1 MVASLFVLL
10 IQVSHSYLPGTS
22 RKEYHANDLVSLF
35 ASSIISAETQLP
47 FDYFY
52 MPFCKIND
60 YEVESDNIGQALSG
74 DVVAKTPYAVHMNT
88 TTYCEP
94 LCNITMNNGDIRKF
108 KWMIERN
115 YRAMWVVDSLPSGL
129 RKTSMKQGVNVEIFE
144 DGFPLGY
151 ETPLSYYVY
160 NHHHIIIKVH
170 NNGESWNIVG
180 FLVQPFSFDNTQG
193 RVCDSDLFSSFV
205 DSSSAFVE
213 VKVQAGAP
221 DIPVIS
227 EDLDRFNFSAP
238 QPLAHDIEY
247 TYSVSFEL
255 SKVKWASRWDVYLYT
270 SNSKVHW
277 LSILNSFG
285 MVLLLSFIIANV
297 FRKAVSRDINAYNES
312 EDSDLGMDSGWK
324 QLNGDIFRPPAYAGI
339 FSVVIGSGVQV
350 ISMCIC
356 TLFFAS
362 VGFLSPEH
370 RGYLVTTMLLVFAFT
385 GNLAGY
391 AAGRVYKMFSG
402 EHWKQNAMGTAL
414 AFPGISFCMFF
425 IINSLIRGEESSGA
439 APFLSFIELLLIW
452 FGISLPLTFLGAA
465 LGYKMPAI
473 SNPTQISRITK
484 PAPSSPLKLVYF
496 LVLICGAIPFF
507 SSYIELSYIMSSIWH
522 HSQIYYLFG
531 FLFLCFIVVCLVSGE
546 VAIIVVY
553 ILICKED
560 HRWWWVSV
568 ATPGISGGYMFLYAV
583 VYYFRDLSITRVSS
597 TVLYFGY
604 MMMGSAV
611 FFLVTGTV
619 GFISSFVF
627 IRKIY
632 SLIKLD

>member
-1 MVASLFVLL
+1 MVFLLLVLL
-10 IQVSHSYLPGTS
+10 VQQTFSYLPGTS
-22 RKEYHANDLVSLF
+22 RKEYHANDPITLF
-35 ASSIISAETQLP
+35 ASSIISTETQLP

-52 MPFCKIND
+52 LPVCKTPD

-74 DVVAKTPYAVHMNT
+74 DVLERIPYKVLMNQT
-88 TTYCEP
+88 EYCKS
-94 LCNITMNNGDIRKF
+94 LCDLSMNNAEIRKF
-108 KWMIERN
+108 KWMIGLG
-115 YRAMWVVDSLPSGL
+115 YRATWLVDSLPSGL
-129 RKTSMKQGVNVEIFE
+129 RCTSLRESLNVEIYE

-151 ETPLSYYVY
+151 QTSLDYYIY
-160 NHHHIIIKVH
+160 NHHHLIIKVH
-170 NNGESWNIVG
+170 HNGDTWNVVG
-180 FLVQPFSFDNTQG
+180 FLVQPFSFNNTQG
-193 RVCDSDLFSSFV
+193 RVCETAAFRNFV
-205 DSSSAFVE
+205 DSSSGFVE
-213 VKVQAGAP
+213 IKAQSSVLEDPEIA
-221 DIPVIS
+221 D
-227 EDLDRFNFSAP
+227 DLDQFAFAEA
-238 QPLAHDIEY
+238 QALTHQVEY
-247 TYSVSFEL
+247 TYSVSFER
-255 SKVKWASRWDVYLYT
+255 SQVKWASRWDVYLYS

-297 FRKAVSRDINAYNES
+297 FKKAVNRDINTYNQSDE
-312 EDSDLGMDSGWK
+312 SDLGMDSGWK

-339 FSVVIGSGVQV
+339 FSVVVGTGVQV

-370 RGYLVTTMLLVFAFT
+370 RGYLVTTMLLLFAFT

-391 AAGRVYKMFSG
+391 TAGRIYKMFG
-402 EHWKQNAMGTAL
+402 GVHWKQNAMGTAL

-425 IINSLIRGEESSGA
+425 LINLLIRGEESSGA
-439 APFLSFIELLLIW
+439 VPFLSLLELLLIW

-465 LGYKMPAI
+465 LGYKKPSI
-473 SNPTQISRITK
+473 TNPTRISRIPK
-484 PAPSSPLKLVYF
+484 PAPSAPLKLVYF
-496 LVLICGAIPFF
+496 LGLICGAIPFF
-507 SSYIELSYIMSSIWH
+507 SSYIELSYIMGSIWH

-553 ILICKED
+553 LLICKED

-568 ATPGISGGYMFLYAV
+568 ATPGISGAYMLVYAV
-583 VYYFRDLSITRVSS
+583 VYYVRDLSITRLSS

-604 MMMGSAV
+604 MMIGSAV
-611 FFLVTGTV
+611 LFLVTGTV
-619 GFISSFVF
+619 GFFCSFVF